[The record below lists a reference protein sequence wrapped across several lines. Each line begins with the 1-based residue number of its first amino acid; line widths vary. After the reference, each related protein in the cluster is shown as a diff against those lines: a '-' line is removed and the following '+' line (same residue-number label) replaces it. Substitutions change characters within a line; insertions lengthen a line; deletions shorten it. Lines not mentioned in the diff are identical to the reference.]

1 MTSRNLKN
9 IWNCLSLLW
18 NKQFLVFL
26 FFLCL
31 SASFWLF
38 EVLNETTEQEI
49 EVPIEIRGIPE
60 DVVITGD
67 LPEFTRATLRD
78 KGVTLM
84 GYNFGGILR
93 PIVLEWKSITNAKG
107 HVRILPNELRRQL
120 SAQLSQGTQIVSMR
134 PDTLEFYYNYGL
146 RKRVPVSL
154 KGNLQAAQGYEITH
168 TRFLPDSVT
177 VYASNEILDSIKA
190 AYVKPE
196 YLKNITDST
205 TLQLSI
211 ERMRGVKFEP
221 SSVKLQIFSDRL
233 VEKRVKLTVHAQG
246 FPAGKQL
253 LPIPQEVEVAF
264 YVPMSMYRSIDAS
277 AFAVSVHYKDLPADG
292 STSCPVRIDK
302 VPDGVSRVRT
312 IPAAIEYVIED
323 TKNP

>member
-1 MTSRNLKN
+1 MTSRNFKS
-9 IWNCLSLLW
+9 IWNCLSLIW

-60 DVVITGD
+60 DVVITSD

-84 GYNFGGILR
+84 GYHFGGIVR
-93 PIVLEWKSITNAKG
+93 PIVLDWKSISNSKG

-146 RKRVPVSL
+146 RKRVPVAL

-177 VYASNEILDSIKA
+177 VYASNEILDNIKA

-196 YLKNITDST
+196 YLKNIADST
-205 TLQLSI
+205 TLQLDI
-211 ERMRGVKFEP
+211 QRVRGVKFEP
-221 SSVKLQIFSDRL
+221 SRVKLQIFSDRL
-233 VEKRVKLTVHAQG
+233 VEKRVKLSVQSQG

-277 AFAVSVHYKDLPADG
+277 AFTVSVHYKDLPTDG
-292 STSCPVRIDK
+292 STSCPVRVDK
-302 VPDGVSRVRT
+302 APDGVIRVRT

-323 TKNP
+323 TKN